1 MLDKILKTTLT
12 VSMIFPATL
21 STVSAK
27 TSVKSCVQ
35 EKVVEIMGIQTKIKK
50 ETEEAREKAEEE
62 EKARQEAEQKAQE
75 EAEQAAKEEQEAQQT
90 SEQTSTQV
98 TETVTT
104 NTSWNGSVLSA
115 SAGVNYGPSGKET
128 YYNLDMSGV
137 VSIMRGMGNTD
148 AYWVRSDGVKM
159 LGDYVMVAAN
169 LSVHPRGSLVETSL
183 GTGIVCDTG
192 GFAVYNANQLDIAT
206 SW

>member
-1 MLDKILKTTLT
+1 MIYKILRTTLVASLILPT
-12 VSMIFPATL
+12 TL

-35 EKVVEIMGIQTKIKK
+35 EKVVEITGIQTKLK
-50 ETEEAREKAEEE
+50 EDAEKAQKKAEEE

-75 EAEQAAKEEQEAQQT
+75 EAEQSTAEEQESQQN
-90 SEQTSTQV
+90 SEQVSAQN
-98 TETVTT
+98 TEATV
-104 NTSWNGSVLSA
+104 NTAWNGSALSA

-137 VSIMRGMGNTD
+137 VSIMRGIGNTD

-192 GFAVYNANQLDIAT
+192 GFAASNANQLDIAT

>member
-1 MLDKILKTTLT
+1 MIYKILKTTLAA
-12 VSMIFPATL
+12 SLILPATF

-35 EKVVEIMGIQTKIKK
+35 EKVVEITGIQTKLK
-50 ETEEAREKAEEE
+50 EDAEKAQKKAEEE
-62 EKARQEAEQKAQE
+62 EKARQEAEQKARE
-75 EAEQAAKEEQEAQQT
+75 EAEQSATEEQESQQN
-90 SEQTSTQV
+90 SEQVLAQN
-98 TETVTT
+98 TEATVNIT
-104 NTSWNGSVLSA
+104 WNGSVLSA
-115 SAGVNYGPSGKET
+115 FSGVNYGPSGKET

-137 VSIMRGMGNTD
+137 VSIMRGIGNTD

-192 GFAVYNANQLDIAT
+192 GFAASNANQLDIAT